1 LVKKG
6 EALSA
11 AELGLGF
18 PARKEEIRRFG
29 SVSRRITRAL
39 PKWFTTGPSRKWR
52 PCMPEEEEAYR
63 REGGWDRARAIERLQ
78 GDSRKK
84 EELTTVKVITGI
96 ERETSMI

>member
-1 LVKKG
+1 VKKG

-29 SVSRRITRAL
+29 RASRRITRAL
-39 PKWFTTGPSRKWR
+39 PKWVDDRSFAEVAAMDAGRGRGLPKR
-52 PCMPEEEEAYR
+52 
-63 REGGWDRARAIERLQ
+63 GGWDRARAIERLW

-84 EELTTVKVITGI
+84 EELITEKVITGI
-96 ERETSMI
+96 ERGTSMI

>member
-1 LVKKG
+1 VKKG
-6 EALSA
+6 EALSV

-18 PARKEEIRRFG
+18 PARKEEIQRFG

-39 PKWFTTGPSRKWR
+39 PKWVHDRSFAEVAAMYAGRG
-52 PCMPEEEEAYR
+52 R
-63 REGGWDRARAIERLQ
+63 RLPKRGGWDRARAIERLR

-96 ERETSMI
+96 GRETSMI